1 MSSTSPP
8 SRQVIVVVV
17 KVLTFPRMFIVTE
30 QLFAQVMTGPVIA
43 LPLPETLIRI
53 VQLLAPIMAPP
64 TKTLNAPV
72 SMILTYEEPLVTAVP
87 K

>member
-1 MSSTSPP
+1 MSSTAPP
-8 SRQVIVVVV
+8 SRQVMVVVV
-17 KVLTFPRMFIVTE
+17 KVLAFPKIFIVTE
-30 QLFAQVMTGPVIA
+30 QLLAQVTTGPVIA
-43 LPLPETLIRI
+43 LPLPDTLIRI